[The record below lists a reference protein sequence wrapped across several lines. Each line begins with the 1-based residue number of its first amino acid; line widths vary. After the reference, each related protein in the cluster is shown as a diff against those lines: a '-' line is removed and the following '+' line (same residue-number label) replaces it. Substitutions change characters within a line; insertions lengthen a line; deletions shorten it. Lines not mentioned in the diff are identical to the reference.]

1 MVFSRTFARQLKSA
15 LQEPIVHF
23 IVLGA
28 LLFGSYEMLRPEN
41 VAPEGEILVSEA
53 RIANLTQAF
62 VRTWQRPPT
71 QSELTRLID
80 DYIRTEVFVREA
92 MALGLDRDDA
102 IIRQRLRQKI
112 EFISVDGS
120 QDREATDQ
128 ELKDYYQDNPQQYRR
143 QTKISFRQVFLDPE
157 KAGADLE
164 SEVDRLLKRLN
175 GTQVAEELEAI
186 DGGPV
191 LLKPEWRDT
200 DQSEIATRFG
210 RKFAKALLHQPAGIW
225 TGPLSSG
232 YGEHLVK
239 VEKIHPGEV
248 VPLEL
253 IRQRV
258 ERDWRIDQRRMQQDA
273 LYQRLLEKYRIV
285 RPAHP
290 KS

>member
-1 MVFSRTFARQLKSA
+1 
-15 LQEPIVHF
+15 
-23 IVLGA
+23 
-28 LLFGSYEMLRPEN
+28 MLRPEN

-200 DQSEIATRFG
+200 DQSESRRALAGSLQKHFFTSPPASGPGHCPQAMESISSKL
-210 RKFAKALLHQPAGIW
+210 RKSIPAKLCR
-225 TGPLSSG
+225 SN
-232 YGEHLVK
+232 
-239 VEKIHPGEV
+239 
-248 VPLEL
+248 
-253 IRQRV
+253 
-258 ERDWRIDQRRMQQDA
+258 
-273 LYQRLLEKYRIV
+273 
-285 RPAHP
+285 
-290 KS
+290 